1 MAALSNI
8 FENKLVDFMF
18 RGQALGLNGASAAA
32 GTGPANL
39 YVGLLTAASG
49 EAGGGTEVSS
59 SGTAYARAAVAS
71 SLANWA
77 GTQGAGTTA
86 VSSGTTGTTSNN
98 NIVSFISPTADWG
111 LVIQAAV
118 YDAPTGGNL
127 LFYASLAFNKTINA
141 QDLVSFPA
149 GSLTFQIDN

>member
-8 FENKLVDFMF
+8 FENKLVDFIF
-18 RGQALGLNGASAAA
+18 RGQALGLTGASAAA
-32 GTGPANL
+32 GTGPTTL
-39 YVGLLTAASG
+39 YVGLLTAVSG
-49 EAGGGTEVSS
+49 EAGGGTEVSGGS
-59 SGTAYARAAVAS
+59 YARVAVAS

-98 NIVSFISPTADWG
+98 NAVPFITPTADWG
-111 LVIQAAV
+111 LVVQAAV
-118 YDAPTGGNL
+118 YDAATGGNL
-127 LFYASLAFNKTINA
+127 LFYAGLAFNKTINA

-149 GSLTFQIDN
+149 GSLTFQMDN